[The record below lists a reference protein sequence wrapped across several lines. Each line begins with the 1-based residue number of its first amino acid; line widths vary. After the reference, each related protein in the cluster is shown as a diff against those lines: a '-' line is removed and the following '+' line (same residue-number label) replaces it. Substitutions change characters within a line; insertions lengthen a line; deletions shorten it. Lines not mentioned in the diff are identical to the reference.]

1 MPKVTKDKDVQPE
14 RFIHPDEA
22 AQAAHHLKMAHH
34 VKNDKHL
41 HKAAKEHLQT
51 EHEALAGALGK
62 KADAGK
68 AKAKGKK

>member
-1 MPKVTKDKDVQPE
+1 MAKDKEPEQPE

-22 AQAAHHLKMAHH
+22 MQAAHHLKMAHH

-41 HKAAKEHLQT
+41 HKAAKEHLKK
-51 EHEALAGALGK
+51 EHEALSGALGK
-62 KADAGK
+62 KAEAPK